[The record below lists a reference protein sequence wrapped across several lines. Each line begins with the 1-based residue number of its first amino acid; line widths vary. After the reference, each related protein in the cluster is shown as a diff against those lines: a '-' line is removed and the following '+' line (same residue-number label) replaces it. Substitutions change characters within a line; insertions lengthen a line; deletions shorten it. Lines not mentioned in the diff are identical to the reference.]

1 MRAFAGQICSRGP
14 SDRVGEWLRVR
25 IHRQKQKEEMAQ
37 RGKLGTTAAYGSPGC
52 AIRGTKRPQDALV
65 PAHRIKRLQRRETSG
80 CSKLHSFDERKAPY
94 RGNGYE

>member
-1 MRAFAGQICSRGP
+1 MGVFAGQICSRGP

-37 RGKLGTTAAYGSPGC
+37 WGELGTTATYGSPGC

-65 PAHRIKRLQRRETSG
+65 PSRRIRDYNAGTLVPVQNHTVLFALGEIPKTDQ
-80 CSKLHSFDERKAPY
+80 Y
-94 RGNGYE
+94 